1 MMFLEREFGPLLV
14 VSGLLLIFSWLHNDR
29 MNRLYAND
37 QSTQEHD
44 QSTEMPITDH
54 RVEQ

>member
-1 MMFLEREFGPLLV
+1 MFLEREFGPLLV

-37 QSTQEHD
+37 QSERERD
-44 QSTEMPITDH
+44 QPTEPPIIDH
-54 RVEQ
+54 RLEQ

>member
-1 MMFLEREFGPLLV
+1 MFLEQEFGPLLL

-44 QSTEMPITDH
+44 QSTEMPIIDH
-54 RVEQ
+54 RLEQ